1 MAQRGAAV
9 VEIHEKNMEIE
20 RPWIPEWDA
29 DFVVFLGAADLIRRG
44 HLGEVREQLH
54 ERVEGVLVPLI
65 SPRTGVLPATAV

>member
-1 MAQRGAAV
+1 
-9 VEIHEKNMEIE
+9 
-20 RPWIPEWDA
+20 
-29 DFVVFLGAADLIRRG
+29 VFLGAADLIRRG